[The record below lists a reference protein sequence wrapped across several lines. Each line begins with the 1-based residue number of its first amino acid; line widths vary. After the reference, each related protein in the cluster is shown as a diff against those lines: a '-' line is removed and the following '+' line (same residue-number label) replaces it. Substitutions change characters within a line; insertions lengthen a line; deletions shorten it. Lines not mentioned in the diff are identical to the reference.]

1 MFLSNWDL
9 LLIIVVTGMAVITAY
24 IENPQK
30 KTFILMLPIPF
41 SIAVLSLGIPIDAT
55 NVIALLVLNLYYHI
69 VRILHYRIGLN
80 IVSSIIIGA
89 ASYCVIGAG
98 LAQIIPETSSAFWIS
113 CALVLCINLII
124 FRLLPNRDEPGNITS
139 LSIFIKAP
147 LTAAIVFVIILIK
160 SYLLGFMTFFP
171 MVGVFAT
178 YESRKSLW
186 TTCKSIPVISITMTV
201 MLIIIKISEI
211 SQSTNTSL
219 LIGWVGLL
227 VLLIPYFRI
236 KTIQIGRIK

>member
-1 MFLSNWDL
+1 
-9 LLIIVVTGMAVITAY
+9 
-24 IENPQK
+24 
-30 KTFILMLPIPF
+30 
-41 SIAVLSLGIPIDAT
+41 
-55 NVIALLVLNLYYHI
+55 
-69 VRILHYRIGLN
+69 
-80 IVSSIIIGA
+80 
-89 ASYCVIGAG
+89 
-98 LAQIIPETSSAFWIS
+98 
-113 CALVLCINLII
+113 
-124 FRLLPNRDEPGNITS
+124 
-139 LSIFIKAP
+139 
-147 LTAAIVFVIILIK
+147 
-160 SYLLGFMTFFP
+160 MTFFP

-236 KTIQIGRIK
+236 KTIQIGRKK